1 MSGFL
6 LDTNVLSELTR
17 EVPHP
22 GVIAFL
28 AEQEDLWLPSL
39 VVHELEYGIQL
50 LPQGRRRDH
59 SLALLTSIISTYAD
73 RILALDRPA
82 AESAARLRAQ
92 ARRMGRP
99 LDLGDALI
107 AGIAQSNVL
116 TIATRNVRD
125 FDYVEVAVISPWDF
139 Q

>member
-39 VVHELEYGIQL
+39 VVHELEYGVQL

-59 SLALLTSIISTYAD
+59 LQALLTNIISTYAD

-107 AGIAQSNVL
+107 AGIAQRNVL